1 MTDRVLLLSANFGS
15 GHTQAARAAA
25 EAFRSSGSN
34 WAEAVEI
41 DHPLL
46 SLVSSGYLRLL
57 DWAPRAYRTLYHA
70 PVGRPARLAVRAA
83 YTALVKREIERTQ
96 PTLVLATHPFP
107 AAAAAHLRRRGRLKA
122 PLAVVMSDFV
132 PHPLWVAPGVDRYCL
147 PSDWAAEKMLALGAP
162 SGALHVTGIP
172 IGRGFGR
179 AAEAG
184 GNRTSPHVLAMG
196 GGLGLGPLVEA
207 VRSVAA
213 LPHPD
218 LRVTVVC
225 GRNETLRSEMEDLF
239 GDDPRVTLLGFT
251 SEIPALM
258 ARSSLLITKPG
269 GLTCSEAL
277 AAHLPILLL
286 RPLPGH
292 EEENAAYLTGTGA
305 ALLESSEEQIGPLTA
320 SLLYGEPSRLARMRA
335 AAQTLARPDA
345 AASIAAA
352 LKGEPGLP
360 EVGHRPVARVI

>member
-15 GHTQAARAAA
+15 GHTQAARALA
-25 EAFRSSGSN
+25 EAFRSSGSS
-34 WAEAVEI
+34 WAETVEI

-70 PVGRPARLAVRAA
+70 PVGAPARAAVRAA
-83 YTALVKREIERTQ
+83 YIGLVQRELEKSD
-96 PTLVLATHPFP
+96 PTLVVATHPFP
-107 AAAAAHLRRRGRLKA
+107 AAAAARLRLTGRLKA
-122 PLAVVMSDFV
+122 PLAVVMTDFV
-132 PHPLWVAPGVDRYCL
+132 PHPLWISPGVDRYCL
-147 PSDWAAEKMLALGAP
+147 PSEAAARKMIALGAP
-162 SGALHVTGIP
+162 RSAIRVTGIP
-172 IGRGFGR
+172 IGPGFER
-179 AAEAG
+179 AVSKAEKD
-184 GNRTSPHVLAMG
+184 RPFHVLAMG

-207 VRSVAA
+207 VRSLAE

-225 GRNETLRSEMEDLF
+225 GHNQALRSEMEDLF
-239 GDDPRVTLLGFT
+239 AEDQRIAIHGFT

-277 AAHLPILLL
+277 AAQLPMVLL

-292 EEENAAYLTGTGA
+292 EEENAAYLASTGA
-305 ALLESSEEQIGPLTA
+305 ALLEPMESAVGPLAA
-320 SLLYGEPSRLARMRA
+320 SLLYGAQDRLERMRA
-335 AAQTLARPDA
+335 AARALARPEA
-345 AASIAAA
+345 AAVAAA
-352 LKGEPGLP
+352 VSPGY
-360 EVGHRPVARVI
+360 GTVARVI